1 MRNTILKWTLLIIL
15 LGYTAAITVWAHA
28 EAARNACSGIEVV
41 VDGSNQADSVTRNGV
56 LAELA
61 HYPRKIIGVPLES
74 VNTYDVRQFLSRF
87 SNFENVDCV
96 ITTDGKLKVSV
107 IPMIPEIRVFSPM
120 GSYYINKDGKY
131 IASNAEFYVDV
142 PIVKGVFTNK
152 LPAMYVLPVTR
163 FIESDPVLSELVAM
177 VEVIDEDNIILI
189 PKIQGHVINFGDT
202 TRLQEKKRALMTMY
216 NKIMPYKGWN
226 EYDTISVRFRNQ
238 IVATR
243 RLKALEAHGPLTDD
257 GDDPEEAALASMAA
271 EPRGD

>member
-1 MRNTILKWTLLIIL
+1 MRNTILKWTLLVIL

-28 EAARNACSGIEVV
+28 EASRNACSGIEVV
-41 VDGSNQADSVTRNGV
+41 VDGSNKADSVTRNGV

-177 VEVIDEDNIILI
+177 IEVIDEDNIILI

>member
-28 EAARNACSGIEVV
+28 EASRNACSGIEVV
-41 VDGSNQADSVTRNGV
+41 VDGSNKADSVTRNGV

>member
-28 EAARNACSGIEVV
+28 EASRNACSGIEVV
-41 VDGSNQADSVTRNGV
+41 VDGSNKADSVARNGV

-177 VEVIDEDNIILI
+177 IEVIDEDNIILI

>member
-28 EAARNACSGIEVV
+28 EASRNACSGIEVV
-41 VDGSNQADSVTRNGV
+41 VDGSNKADSVTRNGV

-177 VEVIDEDNIILI
+177 IEMIDEDNIILI

>member
-1 MRNTILKWTLLIIL
+1 M
-15 LGYTAAITVWAHA
+15 
-28 EAARNACSGIEVV
+28 
-41 VDGSNQADSVTRNGV
+41 
-56 LAELA
+56 
-61 HYPRKIIGVPLES
+61 
-74 VNTYDVRQFLSRF
+74 NTYDVRQFLSRF

-177 VEVIDEDNIILI
+177 IEVIDEDNIILI

>member
-15 LGYTAAITVWAHA
+15 LGYTAAITVW
-28 EAARNACSGIEVV
+28 R
-41 VDGSNQADSVTRNGV
+41 

-107 IPMIPEIRVFSPM
+107 IPMIPENRVFSPM

-177 VEVIDEDNIILI
+177 IEVIDEDNIILI

-243 RLKALEAHGPLTDD
+243 RLKALEATT
-257 GDDPEEAALASMAA
+257 
-271 EPRGD
+271 PRRPRSPQWLRNLGVIKTFRGLFSFS

>member
-15 LGYTAAITVWAHA
+15 LGYTAATTVWAHA
-28 EAARNACSGIEVV
+28 EASRNACSGIEVV
-41 VDGSNQADSVTRNGV
+41 VDGSNKADSVTRNGV

-177 VEVIDEDNIILI
+177 IEVIDEDNIILI

>member
-28 EAARNACSGIEVV
+28 EASRNACSGIEVV
-41 VDGSNQADSVTRNGV
+41 VDGSNKADSVTRNGV

-177 VEVIDEDNIILI
+177 IEVIDEDNIILI

-216 NKIMPYKGWN
+216 NNIMPYKGWN

>member
-28 EAARNACSGIEVV
+28 EASRNACSGIEVV
-41 VDGSNQADSVTRNGV
+41 VDGSNKADSVTRNGV

-107 IPMIPEIRVFSPM
+107 IPMIPEIRVFSAM

-257 GDDPEEAALASMAA
+257 GDDPEEAALVSMAA

>member
-28 EAARNACSGIEVV
+28 EASRNACSGIEVV
-41 VDGSNQADSVTRNGV
+41 VDGSNKADSVTRNGV

-177 VEVIDEDNIILI
+177 IEVIDEDNIILI
-189 PKIQGHVINFGDT
+189 PKIQGHVINSGDT
-202 TRLQEKKRALMTMY
+202 TLLQEKKRALMTMY

>member
-28 EAARNACSGIEVV
+28 EASRNACSGIEVV
-41 VDGSNQADSVTRNGV
+41 VDGSNKADSVTRNGV

-87 SNFENVDCV
+87 SNFENVECV
-96 ITTDGKLKVSV
+96 TTTDGKLKVSV

-177 VEVIDEDNIILI
+177 IEVIDEDNIILI

>member
-28 EAARNACSGIEVV
+28 EASRNACSGIEVV
-41 VDGSNQADSVTRNGV
+41 VDGCNKADSVTRNGV

-177 VEVIDEDNIILI
+177 IEVIDEDNIILI

>member
-28 EAARNACSGIEVV
+28 EASRNACSGIEVV
-41 VDGSNQADSVTRNGV
+41 VDGSNKADSVTRNGV

-177 VEVIDEDNIILI
+177 IEVIDEDNIILI

-271 EPRGD
+271 DPRGD

>member
-28 EAARNACSGIEVV
+28 EASRNACSGIEVV
-41 VDGSNQADSVTRNGV
+41 VDGSNKADSVTRNGV

-107 IPMIPEIRVFSPM
+107 IPMFPEIRVFSPM

-177 VEVIDEDNIILI
+177 IEVIDEDNIILI

>member
-28 EAARNACSGIEVV
+28 EASRNACSGIEVV
-41 VDGSNQADSVTRNGV
+41 VDGSNKADSVTRNGV

-177 VEVIDEDNIILI
+177 IEVIDEDNIILI

-226 EYDTISVRFRNQ
+226 EYDTMSVRFRNQ

>member
-28 EAARNACSGIEVV
+28 EASRNACSGIEVV
-41 VDGSNQADSVTRNGV
+41 VDGSNKADSVTRNGV

-177 VEVIDEDNIILI
+177 IEVIDEDNIILI